1 MKYVSMRI
9 PDAAPFGETFLD
21 ASERAISGALFVKS
35 PSGGNVETVFT
46 FATHRLTRFF
56 PDLCATFF
64 LATIPFSAA
73 NQMTL

>member
-46 FATHRLTRFF
+46 LATHRLTRFF
-56 PDLCATFF
+56 PDLFAAFF
-64 LATIPFSAA
+64 LAAMPFSPA

>member
-9 PDAAPFGETFLD
+9 PDAAPSGETFLD

-56 PDLCATFF
+56 PDFAFF
-64 LATIPFSAA
+64 LAAMPISAA
-73 NQMTL
+73 NQMTK